1 MLLET
6 ARTWLAVAGSTSAAA
21 ERLHIHRN
29 TVRYRLQ
36 TGSRSSAGETSPSPS
51 TQPSSMSRSSAPASS
66 GWADFLFWTAF
77 RLRSCDAT
85 LRPMTAHRG
94 PELLN
99 HHPAVVE
106 DLTRHAGEAQ
116 LRIADAITKYA
127 GSMRFVYVHIA
138 LFALWMLV
146 LERSPWPTLTL
157 VVSLEAIF
165 LSTFVMIGQNRQA
178 TFQQQKADHDFL
190 VEEHELNTNTEL
202 TRAIERLTREI
213 HRAVV
218 VTGPESASE

>member
-1 MLLET
+1 VPAITRLGGQATSKRDLLLSGRGLPFPGWRLG
-6 ARTWLAVAGSTSAAA
+6 ARLGFMTS
-21 ERLHIHRN
+21 
-29 TVRYRLQ
+29 
-36 TGSRSSAGETSPSPS
+36 
-51 TQPSSMSRSSAPASS
+51 QP
-66 GWADFLFWTAF
+66 
-77 RLRSCDAT
+77 
-85 LRPMTAHRG
+85 RPHLT
-94 PELLN
+94 N

-106 DLTRHAGEAQ
+106 DLTKHAEQTQ

-127 GSMRFVYVHIA
+127 GSMLFVYVHIA
-138 LFALWMLV
+138 VFAFWMLV

-190 VEEHELNTNTEL
+190 VEEHELDTNTEL
-202 TRAIERLTREI
+202 TRAIARLTREI

-218 VTGPESASE
+218 VTSPETAGE